1 MVRSARLGLVAVVA
15 VLGAGACSSAQPDAG
30 SGAPEVA
37 SLAKPSA
44 SASAA
49 AEQQRPR
56 ERLDDTAEDYEALV
70 KPFNDCMEAHGQSK
84 EQQVKQVQG
93 GKELDPK
100 KVKAAQDACSML
112 EPLPPWE
119 KDPANPESKDFFRDV
134 VKCLKD
140 KGIKYVE
147 VAEGGYALGGEQN
160 DAQSISRGMDL
171 APECER
177 EVAARN

>member
-1 MVRSARLGLVAVVA
+1 MVRSARLGLVALVA
-15 VLGAGACSSAQPDAG
+15 VLGAGACSSAQPEAG

-49 AEQQRPR
+49 PEQQRPR
-56 ERLDDTAEDYEALV
+56 ERIDGTNEDYEALV
-70 KPFNDCMEAHGQSK
+70 KPYNDCLEAHGLSK
-84 EQQVKQVQG
+84 RDQDAKT
-93 GKELDPK
+93 LDPK
-100 KVKAAQDACSML
+100 KAKAGMDACAML

-134 VKCLKD
+134 VKCLKG

-147 VAEGGYALGGEQN
+147 VSEGGYALGGEQN
-160 DAQSISRGMDL
+160 DAQSISRGMEL